1 MLTTPKPKYE
11 PKRTESTDKS
21 VLIKPN
27 LKGDWLNFF
36 MLLLLYTMQGLPLG
50 LSSAIPILLQSKK
63 DTSYQDQVNL
73 NILHIFINIYEI
85 VYFTPLTF
93 LFFFCRLCLV

>member
-1 MLTTPKPKYE
+1 MLTTPKDEYE
-11 PKRTESTDKS
+11 PERNRLTNEA

-50 LSSAIPILLQSKK
+50 LSSAIPILLQSKEEI
-63 DTSYQDQVNL
+63 SYQDQVN
-73 NILHIFINIYEI
+73 
-85 VYFTPLTF
+85 
-93 LFFFCRLCLV
+93 

>member
-1 MLTTPKPKYE
+1 MLSTPKHEYE
-11 PKRTESTDKS
+11 PKRNKLTNEL

-63 DTSYQDQVNL
+63 EISYQDQVN
-73 NILHIFINIYEI
+73 
-85 VYFTPLTF
+85 
-93 LFFFCRLCLV
+93 

>member
-1 MLTTPKPKYE
+1 MLSTPKHEYE
-11 PKRTESTDKS
+11 PERNKLTNVS
-21 VLIKPN
+21 VLIKSN

-63 DTSYQDQVNL
+63 DISYQDQVN
-73 NILHIFINIYEI
+73 
-85 VYFTPLTF
+85 
-93 LFFFCRLCLV
+93 

>member
-1 MLTTPKPKYE
+1 MLMTPKHEDE
-11 PKRTESTDKS
+11 PERTESTNES

-63 DTSYQDQVNL
+63 GTSYQDQVN
-73 NILHIFINIYEI
+73 
-85 VYFTPLTF
+85 
-93 LFFFCRLCLV
+93 